1 LTNKNSPI
9 FFLKQ
14 KMLLVERW
22 SLVEF
27 ITTLFEQ
34 DSMQGKSLKDLEKD
48 LKTDLIRGLGED
60 EMDEM

>member
-1 LTNKNSPI
+1 
-9 FFLKQ
+9 
-14 KMLLVERW
+14 MLLVERW